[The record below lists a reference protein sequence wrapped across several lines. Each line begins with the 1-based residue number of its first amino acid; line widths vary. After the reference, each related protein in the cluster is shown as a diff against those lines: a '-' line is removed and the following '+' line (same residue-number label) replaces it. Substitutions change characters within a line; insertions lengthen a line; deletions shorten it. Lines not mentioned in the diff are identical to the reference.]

1 MKSDLSTEKELLAEE
16 LKLAYARVSELEIFI
31 DRMKLGQKPKRS
43 TSSEQLSKSNSSL
56 SRSASNLRPFG
67 DESRL
72 EEQSSNSLHNL
83 ALENQP
89 SKSEANLHHAALLE
103 DLAEKQEVIERLE
116 DEIDQLK
123 GELDAA
129 QSAAGNQKSVNS
141 LLLDISDRSHQMFEK
156 EEQLI
161 DLQVIEQYTY
171 RFIKIHSPKN
181 DH

>member
-1 MKSDLSTEKELLAEE
+1 
-16 LKLAYARVSELEIFI
+16 
-31 DRMKLGQKPKRS
+31 MKLGQKPKRS

-161 DLQVIEQYTY
+161 DLQVNYKYTNWSTKL
-171 RFIKIHSPKN
+171 RLL
-181 DH
+181 

>member
-1 MKSDLSTEKELLAEE
+1 MAEE

-161 DLQVIEQYTY
+161 DLQVNYKYTNWSTKL
-171 RFIKIHSPKN
+171 RLL
-181 DH
+181 

>member
-1 MKSDLSTEKELLAEE
+1 
-16 LKLAYARVSELEIFI
+16 
-31 DRMKLGQKPKRS
+31 MKLGQKPKRS

-161 DLQVIEQYTY
+161 DLQVSDKYTNWSTKL
-171 RFIKIHSPKN
+171 RLL
-181 DH
+181 